1 MLHTSY
7 HLIRFLGSTPKRTAI
22 STDSSN
28 FAEATTFINAQHL
41 QRIHSVFINFE
52 AASCFFVNFAMSFF

>member
-28 FAEATTFINAQHL
+28 FAEATTFINA
-41 QRIHSVFINFE
+41 
-52 AASCFFVNFAMSFF
+52 AASFKEFCFYQF